1 MKRRSFLSSSV
12 ALALACGFHLPAQA
26 QVLNSSDAI
35 NKAGRQRMLSQRI
48 AKAYLQI
55 GMGVD
60 LEQSNRILDASL
72 SLFDRQLVELKN
84 YAPTME
90 IKLNLL
96 NAEKIWSSY
105 KDILLG
111 RAPST
116 VDAKKVLQASE
127 SLLEIADK
135 VTQLLEK
142 QANNRAGKLVNI
154 SGRQRMLSQRMAK
167 LYQAIQWG
175 VAPGDANA
183 LLEAARKE
191 FNANLTVLEVTPMNT
206 KQIQTE
212 LSLAKQQWTY
222 FDHAIR
228 QAPDPRMRQQYAT
241 TVATTSE
248 RILAQMDIVT
258 GLYQSM
264 KLD

>member
-1 MKRRSFLSSSV
+1 MKRRHFLSSGV
-12 ALALACGFHLPAQA
+12 VMALACGFHFPAQA
-26 QVLNSSDAI
+26 QVINSSDAI

-55 GMGVD
+55 GLGVD

-72 SLFDRQLVELKN
+72 SLFDRQLVELRN
-84 YAPTME
+84 YAPTAE

-96 NAEKIWSSY
+96 SAEKIWLSY

-111 RAPST
+111 RAPT
-116 VDAKKVLQASE
+116 TLDAKKVLQASE

-175 VAPGDANA
+175 VAPSDANVQ
-183 LLEAARKE
+183 LEAVRKE
-191 FNANLTVLEVTPMNT
+191 FNANLSMLEGTLLNT
-206 KQIQTE
+206 KTIQIE
-212 LSLAKQQWTY
+212 LGLAKQQWAY

-258 GLYQSM
+258 GLYQAM
-264 KLD
+264 KLE

>member
-1 MKRRSFLSSSV
+1 MKRRHFLSSGV
-12 ALALACGFHLPAQA
+12 VMALACGVHFPAQA
-26 QVLNSSDAI
+26 QVLNSRDAI

-48 AKAYLQI
+48 AKAYLQL
-55 GMGVD
+55 GLGVD

-72 SLFDRQLVELKN
+72 SLFDRQLVELRN
-84 YAPTME
+84 YAPTSE

-96 NAEKIWSSY
+96 SAEKIWLDY

-111 RAPST
+111 RAPNQ

-127 SLLEIADK
+127 SLLEIANK

-142 QANNRAGKLVNI
+142 HANNRAGVLVNI

-175 VAPGDANA
+175 VAPSDAHG
-183 LLEAARKE
+183 LLEMARKE
-191 FNANLTVLEVTPMNT
+191 FIANLSLLEETPINT
-206 KQIQTE
+206 KAINTE
-212 LSLAKQQWTY
+212 LALAKQQWTY

-258 GLYQSM
+258 GLYQAM

>member
-1 MKRRSFLSSSV
+1 MKRRHFLSSGAV
-12 ALALACGFHLPAQA
+12 MALACGFHFPAQA
-26 QVLNSSDAI
+26 QVISSSDAI

-55 GMGVD
+55 GLGVD
-60 LEQSNRILDASL
+60 LDQSNRILDASL

-84 YAPTME
+84 YAPTAE
-90 IKLNLL
+90 IKFNLL
-96 NAEKIWSSY
+96 SAEKIWLSY

-111 RAPST
+111 RAPAPA
-116 VDAKKVLQASE
+116 DAKKVLQASE

-175 VAPGDANA
+175 VAPSDANA
-183 LLEAARKE
+183 LLETARKE
-191 FNANLTVLEVTPMNT
+191 FNANLTVLEENLLNT
-206 KQIQTE
+206 RQIQTE
-212 LSLAKQQWTY
+212 LGLAKQQWAY

-258 GLYQSM
+258 GLYQAM